1 MRNRWTGAFIAILLG
16 AAATATTITARPS
29 TDARLST
36 ALKTTLSLPKGR
48 DAANARGDTRAGR
61 GGQGRGAAAA
71 ARPDRIAGHP
81 NLNGIWQAI
90 NTANW
95 NLEGHSASATAFW
108 QLGAMFAIPPGQ
120 SVIVDNNG
128 KIPYKPEGLKKR
140 QENQAGWPKSDPEA
154 RCYMAG
160 LPRATYMP
168 YPFQIIQGEKDIL
181 FVYEYAGANRVVHMT
196 NHTEAPVDSWMG
208 WSNGKWE
215 GDTLIIDV
223 NGFNDESWFDRAGN
237 HHSDALVV
245 TERYSLASDGN
256 HLNYEARI
264 EDPKTFTRPW
274 TIRMPLYRRLETNV
288 QLLEYKCVEFSE
300 ELLYGDLKKK
310 SSK

>member
-1 MRNRWTGAFIAILLG
+1 MRNRFADAFIAIVLGSVVTLPVIAQRAQQPARRGG
-16 AAATATTITARPS
+16 AAAPAQAGAPTAR
-29 TDARLST
+29 TVR
-36 ALKTTLSLPKGR
+36 GR
-48 DAANARGDTRAGR
+48 
-61 GGQGRGAAAA
+61 
-71 ARPDRIAGHP
+71 P

-108 QLGAMFAIPPGQ
+108 QLGALFAVPAGQ

-128 KIPYKPEGLKKR
+128 TIPYTPEGLKKR

-154 RCYMAG
+154 KCYMAG

-168 YPFQIIQGEKDIL
+168 YPFQIVQGEKDIL
-181 FVYEYAGANRVVHMT
+181 FIYEYAGANRSVHMT
-196 NHTEAPVDSWMG
+196 NHTEAPVDTWMG
-208 WSNGKWE
+208 WSNGKWD
-215 GDTLIIDV
+215 GDTLVIEV
-223 NGFNDESWFDRAGN
+223 RGFNDLSWFDRAGN
-237 HHSDALVV
+237 HHSDALTV
-245 TERYSLASDGN
+245 TERYSLAPGGN
-256 HLNYEARI
+256 NLNYEARI

-300 ELLYGDLKKK
+300 ELLYGDVKKK
-310 SSK
+310 PSK